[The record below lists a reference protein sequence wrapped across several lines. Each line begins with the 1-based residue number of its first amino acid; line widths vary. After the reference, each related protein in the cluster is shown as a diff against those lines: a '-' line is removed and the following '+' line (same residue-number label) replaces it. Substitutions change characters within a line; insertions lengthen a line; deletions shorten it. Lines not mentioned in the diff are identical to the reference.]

1 MLSLLQIRL
10 GDENSGHPALKFHQ
24 PDTPS
29 LTQAFAGPGAASG
42 DGWHVTVPSE
52 WRGAGEAGSCNR
64 GQGCRAGGDNGI
76 KGSRGSSP
84 RCSRPLSLNCR
95 QGAMS
100 FPPPRPTPS
109 SYRCH
114 QMTSF
119 FTVWSKTGQQL
130 LLLLLFGRIIA
141 LNHVESQQ
149 RHCKPSWNKVG
160 FIIVCAFTFPETFV
174 SVHGSE
180 WLARVLAGQGR
191 AGVVTRSLGL
201 RLSGN
206 VFFSPSAFERWFSQ
220 I

>member
-1 MLSLLQIRL
+1 ML
-10 GDENSGHPALKFHQ
+10 
-24 PDTPS
+24 TPH
-29 LTQAFAGPGAASG
+29 A
-42 DGWHVTVPSE
+42 
-52 WRGAGEAGSCNR
+52 
-64 GQGCRAGGDNGI
+64 
-76 KGSRGSSP
+76 
-84 RCSRPLSLNCR
+84 LSLNCR

-119 FTVWSKTGQQL
+119 FTVWSKTGQQLL

>member
-1 MLSLLQIRL
+1 MT
-10 GDENSGHPALKFHQ
+10 GLK
-24 PDTPS
+24 
-29 LTQAFAGPGAASG
+29 GAEAAA
-42 DGWHVTVPSE
+42 
-52 WRGAGEAGSCNR
+52 RGAHA
-64 GQGCRAGGDNGI
+64 QQA
-76 KGSRGSSP
+76 
-84 RCSRPLSLNCR
+84 LSLNCR

-130 LLLLLFGRIIA
+130 LLLLLLFGRIIA

-174 SVHGSE
+174 SMHGSE

-191 AGVVTRSLGL
+191 CRHEIPRLALIWECLLFSLG
-201 RLSGN
+201 
-206 VFFSPSAFERWFSQ
+206 F
-220 I
+220 